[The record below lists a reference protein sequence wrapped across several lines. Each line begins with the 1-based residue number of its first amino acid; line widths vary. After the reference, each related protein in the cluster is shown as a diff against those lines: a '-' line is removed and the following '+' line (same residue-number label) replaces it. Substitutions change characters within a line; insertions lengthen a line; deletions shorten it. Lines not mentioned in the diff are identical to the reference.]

1 MATPPKAMSVLTQH
15 DKDAAMH
22 IHFMKLAIEQA
33 NLSIPVPSGYCVG
46 AVLVQETEQ
55 EDEGYA
61 DRFRVVVTGYS
72 RELPGN
78 THAEECCLLKLATLG
93 ADTGS
98 RDDVLYD
105 SESDGQEQ
113 EEQEREQYVRFGGRA
128 KDQDLGSQAAPAP
141 SAGAVAGTGVSIAA
155 RQCFSS
161 ETGAS
166 FDNTSNPNKTNSSN
180 ARTLKP
186 KSRRKWIMYSTME
199 PCSTRLSGN
208 RSCSDRLIASGI
220 RRVYVGVRE
229 PDHFVKTVVGVENMV
244 EKGIEVIH
252 IPGLEEECLAP
263 NRHEE
268 ETEVHFEPIVKLEA
282 VQVKTHEE
290 EEDSI
295 FKMRAKLFR
304 FVKESNEWKERG
316 TGDVRLM
323 QHKET
328 KKIRLLMRRD
338 QTLKICANH
347 YVTSEMT
354 LTPNVGSDRSWVWNV
369 TADNS
374 DECTGPQ
381 TLAIRLANPENAAK
395 FKEAFEDAQKNNA
408 DLKAAAAPAA
418 AEEEKKEEAKEEK
431 KDEKKDEEKK
441 EDAEEKKEEKK
452 EESA

>member
-1 MATPPKAMSVLTQH
+1 MSDNH
-15 DKDAAMH
+15 DT
-22 IHFMKLAIEQA
+22 
-33 NLSIPVPSGYCVG
+33 V
-46 AVLVQETEQ
+46 AV
-55 EDEGYA
+55 
-61 DRFRVVVTGYS
+61 
-72 RELPGN
+72 
-78 THAEECCLLKLATLG
+78 
-93 ADTGS
+93 
-98 RDDVLYD
+98 
-105 SESDGQEQ
+105 
-113 EEQEREQYVRFGGRA
+113 
-128 KDQDLGSQAAPAP
+128 
-141 SAGAVAGTGVSIAA
+141 
-155 RQCFSS
+155 
-161 ETGAS
+161 
-166 FDNTSNPNKTNSSN
+166 
-180 ARTLKP
+180 
-186 KSRRKWIMYSTME
+186 
-199 PCSTRLSGN
+199 
-208 RSCSDRLIASGI
+208 
-220 RRVYVGVRE
+220 
-229 PDHFVKTVVGVENMV
+229 
-244 EKGIEVIH
+244 
-252 IPGLEEECLAP
+252 
-263 NRHEE
+263 EE